1 MNPSLSQDDIIAIY
15 KTLSANDGVTDVA
28 LLNQGGALSKQF
40 LDTTMASLVAEPQH
54 FRFLKQMPKRKVTQ
68 TLLEFTRRE
77 SLGEN
82 FFDNSFV
89 SQSADPSFG
98 DVVLKRLVEQ
108 MTYISRA
115 FSFSRVSQQIQGIA
129 DPELEQT
136 NMALKRIMI
145 DLTRFMFHGDKSVN
159 AYECDGFVKKITALN
174 KPENVIDCR
183 GQLPSAQLLKE
194 KVAYLAQT
202 FYAVPNQ
209 FWMPIPTKNLFDNY
223 YFQTGQTTVFQNA
236 TQNPKNVMLSN
247 IVPGFL
253 ASEALNGMVNF
264 ETERFMDTSGVGVP
278 KIPNPADPTQL
289 IEGQYAS
296 APQPPTIAVA
306 AVAPSVPGSLW
317 AAGDAGTYAYR
328 VAALNGQASIASNPP
343 ASDAVLANGAITITI
358 TPAIGG
364 NNADSFAIFRETAP
378 GNGDFKLMK
387 RIPRTVGPTTVY
399 TDINEDLP
407 GTGIGVMG
415 DFNAT
420 STTDESRTYILSEL
434 LPPLKTLFPE
444 GVNGLRTRTG
454 MVEHYVVPQIF
465 TPERFI
471 LLKNLPVK

>member
-1 MNPSLSQDDIIAIY
+1 
-15 KTLSANDGVTDVA
+15 
-28 LLNQGGALSKQF
+28 
-40 LDTTMASLVAEPQH
+40 
-54 FRFLKQMPKRKVTQ
+54 
-68 TLLEFTRRE
+68 
-77 SLGEN
+77 
-82 FFDNSFV
+82 
-89 SQSADPSFG
+89 
-98 DVVLKRLVEQ
+98 
-108 MTYISRA
+108 
-115 FSFSRVSQQIQGIA
+115 
-129 DPELEQT
+129 
-136 NMALKRIMI
+136 
-145 DLTRFMFHGDKSVN
+145 
-159 AYECDGFVKKITALN
+159 
-174 KPENVIDCR
+174 
-183 GQLPSAQLLKE
+183 
-194 KVAYLAQT
+194 VAYLAQT

-296 APQPPTIAVA
+296 APQPPAITVA

-328 VAALNGQASIASNPP
+328 VAALNGQASIACAP

-399 TDINEDLP
+399 TDLNDDIP

>member
-1 MNPSLSQDDIIAIY
+1 
-15 KTLSANDGVTDVA
+15 
-28 LLNQGGALSKQF
+28 
-40 LDTTMASLVAEPQH
+40 MA
-54 FRFLKQMPKRKVTQ
+54 RR
-68 TLLEFTRRE
+68 LLEFTRRE

-98 DVVLKRLVEQ
+98 DVSLRRLTEQ

-115 FSFSRVSQQIQGIA
+115 FSFSRVAQQIQGIA

-159 AYECDGFVKKITALN
+159 AYECDGFVKKIQALN

-194 KVAYLAQT
+194 KVAYLSQT

-253 ASEALNGMVNF
+253 ASEALSGMITF

-296 APQPPTIAVA
+296 APQPPTIALA
-306 AVAPSVPGSLW
+306 PVAPVVPLSQW
-317 AAGDAGTYAYR
+317 AAGDAGTYSYR
-328 VAALNGQASIASNPP
+328 VAALNGQASVACVASS
-343 ASDAVLANGAITITI
+343 AAVLAGGAITITI

-378 GNGDFKLMK
+378 YRTAECHYLSADQFRPADF
-387 RIPRTVGPTTVY
+387 
-399 TDINEDLP
+399 
-407 GTGIGVMG
+407 
-415 DFNAT
+415 
-420 STTDESRTYILSEL
+420 
-434 LPPLKTLFPE
+434 
-444 GVNGLRTRTG
+444 
-454 MVEHYVVPQIF
+454 HIF
-465 TPERFI
+465 LHADQT
-471 LLKNLPVK
+471 

>member
-159 AYECDGFVKKITALN
+159 AYECDGFV
-174 KPENVIDCR
+174 
-183 GQLPSAQLLKE
+183 LL
-194 KVAYLAQT
+194 
-202 FYAVPNQ
+202 
-209 FWMPIPTKNLFDNY
+209 
-223 YFQTGQTTVFQNA
+223 
-236 TQNPKNVMLSN
+236 
-247 IVPGFL
+247 
-253 ASEALNGMVNF
+253 
-264 ETERFMDTSGVGVP
+264 
-278 KIPNPADPTQL
+278 
-289 IEGQYAS
+289 
-296 APQPPTIAVA
+296 
-306 AVAPSVPGSLW
+306 
-317 AAGDAGTYAYR
+317 
-328 VAALNGQASIASNPP
+328 
-343 ASDAVLANGAITITI
+343 
-358 TPAIGG
+358 
-364 NNADSFAIFRETAP
+364 
-378 GNGDFKLMK
+378 
-387 RIPRTVGPTTVY
+387 
-399 TDINEDLP
+399 
-407 GTGIGVMG
+407 
-415 DFNAT
+415 
-420 STTDESRTYILSEL
+420 
-434 LPPLKTLFPE
+434 
-444 GVNGLRTRTG
+444 
-454 MVEHYVVPQIF
+454 
-465 TPERFI
+465 
-471 LLKNLPVK
+471 